1 MKNIRNQFDMELRV
15 MITVYIERMK
25 DENRTSKEKLTEKT
39 KISEAI
45 DELRESIGPYNTWL
59 MELHTPESGNL
70 TEDIKNRWVRFIEL
84 FDIIGILDDLQQYY
98 HNEDTMI
105 DDLKGPIRLLC
116 TYKATQPYQLPPPS
130 GKVLSR
136 H

>member
-105 DDLKGPIRLLC
+105 DDLKVMKSDAPAVGRGGIPTAVASQIIN
-116 TYKATQPYQLPPPS
+116 
-130 GKVLSR
+130 
-136 H
+136 